1 MKKQPLLTPI
11 LRWFM
16 FAMILANIAGSMSPL
31 LMSLYLTQLGASIE
45 QVGLVFTLSSV
56 AILFLQVFNE

>member
-1 MKKQPLLTPI
+1 MKKQPLLSPI

-31 LMSLYLTQLGASIE
+31 LMSIYLTQLGASIE
-45 QVGLVFTLSSV
+45 QVGLVFTLSSA
-56 AILFLQVFNE
+56 AIPFLQVFNG

>member
-11 LRWFM
+11 LCWFM

-31 LMSLYLTQLGASIE
+31 LMSIYLTQLGASIE
-45 QVGLVFTLSSV
+45 QVRLVFTLSSA
-56 AILFLQVFNE
+56 AIPFLQVFNE